1 VIRRLLKKLYNSF
14 VRWYYRKEIREMKF
28 LICISDIKLSRYYL
42 SELEE
47 KIHPKTDVMIELDK
61 SLKELEFLRK
71 CKIEKRKKI

>member
-47 KIHPKTDVMIELDK
+47 KIHPKTDVMIELNK